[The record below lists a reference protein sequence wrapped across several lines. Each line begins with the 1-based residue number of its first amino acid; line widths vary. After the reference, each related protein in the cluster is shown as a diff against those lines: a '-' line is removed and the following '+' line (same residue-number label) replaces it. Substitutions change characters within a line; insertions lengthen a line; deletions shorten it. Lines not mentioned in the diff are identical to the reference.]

1 MIWLLGG
8 YMWLYVHRPFE
19 VWPILG
25 TLQIERVYMFVM
37 LIVWLFAPGKVLVS
51 NRIHYATAFFSF
63 VVLLSWM
70 LSPYID
76 DPFCSETVEDYFK
89 VIVFYFVLL
98 TTVRD
103 EAGLRLL
110 VTLFLAATGLYMAH
124 SLLEFCRG
132 RYEFRM
138 GIVRMNGVATSNA
151 DPNSFASTLLFAFPL
166 AIALWNSRPS
176 KGLRW
181 LLAAFM
187 LGVVVCIALTGSR
200 SAFLGLLVFGVLT
213 LLVTARRK
221 SQAIALCGLGGVLC
235 LGLAVVALPAE
246 LQNRYLTIID
256 SSYGPQNAAASAES
270 RMTFFLEALQAWEKS
285 PLLGHGPRS
294 FNIVGGHG
302 MGAHNLYG
310 QVVAEMGLLGVA
322 ALAVFIAC
330 FVLNWLEI
338 RRFYQ
343 SYPPPPGDF
352 AFQLSRSIAIVLVL
366 LLLLGWSG
374 HTLYRYNWR
383 WFAAF
388 QAIAVY
394 CIRMRQQSRIAGY
407 RGDGSDSLP
416 YLVRHRP
423 AASRI
428 SPKSLPS

>member
-37 LIVWLFAPGKVLVS
+37 LVVWLFVPGKVVVS
-51 NRIHYATAFFSF
+51 NRIHYATAFFSLA
-63 VVLLSWM
+63 VLLSWM

-76 DPFCSETVEDYFK
+76 NPFCSETVEDYFK
-89 VIVFYFVLL
+89 VAVFYVLL
-98 TTVRD
+98 MTTVRD

-110 VTLFLAATGLYMAH
+110 VTLFLAAVGMYMAH

-132 RYEFRM
+132 RHEYRM
-138 GIVRMNGVATSNA
+138 GIVRMNGVATSNS
-151 DPNSFASTLLFAFPL
+151 DPNSFASTLLFALPL

-176 KGLRW
+176 KELRW
-181 LLAAFM
+181 LLAAFVF
-187 LGVVVCIALTGSR
+187 GVFVCIALTGSR
-200 SAFLGLLVFGVLT
+200 SAFAGLIAFGMLT

-221 SQAIALCGLGGVLC
+221 LEAVALCGLGGVVA
-235 LGLAVVALPAE
+235 LGIAVVALPAE

-270 RMTFFLEALQAWEKS
+270 RMTFFLESIQAWEKS

-294 FNIVGGHG
+294 FDIVGGHG

-310 QVVAEMGLLGVA
+310 QVMAEMGSLGVV
-322 ALAVFIAC
+322 ALAVFIGC

-338 RRFYQ
+338 KRFYQ
-343 SYPPPPGDF
+343 DHPQQPGDF
-352 AFQLSRSIAIVLVL
+352 LFQLSRAIALVLVL

-394 CIRMRQQSRIAGY
+394 CIRMRIQNGTAGY
-407 RGDGSDSLP
+407 RSERSDSLP
-416 YLVRHRP
+416 YLVSQQP
-423 AASRI
+423 AAQLTAR
-428 SPKSLPS
+428 